1 MILPRIPRRRIGQ
14 PALILLYK
22 KNWIFFLKTF
32 FYPSRIF
39 YISDTNQLKE
49 SKMESPNKSQLINKI
64 AELSTLLGITGSI
77 SEDGQSLFIAHST
90 MTILT
95 ASQDPE
101 HANLLMKHLH
111 NFISEVQVIQGKKT
125 IGELVAEK
133 LEECKN

>member
-1 MILPRIPRRRIGQ
+1 M
-14 PALILLYK
+14 K
-22 KNWIFFLKTF
+22 
-32 FYPSRIF
+32 S
-39 YISDTNQLKE
+39 S
-49 SKMESPNKSQLINKI
+49 NKSQLINKI

-111 NFISEVQVIQGKKT
+111 NFIGEVQVIQGKKT
-125 IGELVAEK
+125 IGELVSEK